1 MNDLPNLSLF
11 DLLNIQC
18 LTAVAHPQQVWY
30 TSSYKANTSAIKLKV
45 CFFILCQKKIGKKK
59 ISWNSQITC
68 KFQPP
73 ATYTLFELYHCKR
86 QRTTEK
92 SSRRQLPATLWQVQ
106 QLPVSVYCSGALGTV
121 EWRCLCRTQGQRL
134 HFGPDELLHSF

>member
-1 MNDLPNLSLF
+1 MICLIYPYLICWISSVWLLLHIHNKSDILQATKLTLQQLS
-11 DLLNIQC
+11 
-18 LTAVAHPQQVWY
+18 W
-30 TSSYKANTSAIKLKV
+30 KSASLYFV
-45 CFFILCQKKIGKKK
+45 KKKKGKKK